1 MYYEVHKMS
10 REGHSISYIAHYLG
24 ANWRS
29 VKKLLSMDERAYE
42 QYQLSQATRC
52 KELAP
57 YESFIRIK
65 LTQFP
70 GTSAAQVQDWL
81 KEFDGNFPEV
91 SPKTVYNFVMW
102 VRQQYHIPK
111 LKHQRDY
118 FIVEELPY
126 GKQAQVDFGEYNMRK
141 STGGVKKVSFFTIVL
156 SRSRY
161 KYVYFS
167 DTPFTSVLAI
177 KAHEKAFEY
186 FKGIPREIVYDQDKV
201 FIHDENAGDLILTTA
216 FKQYVDNRKF
226 TIYFCRKSDPET
238 KGKIENVVK
247 YVKQNF
253 LYNRSYY
260 DIDTLNDDALGWLS
274 RTANHEPHGK
284 TKVSPFEQWDIEKS
298 YLSEFIPLEF
308 EFDQGKPYTVR
319 KDNTISYKSNLYSL
333 PQGTWN
339 GKGTQVYVMEE
350 DDTLLVKELSG
361 KELCRCKISM
371 GKGQTIINND
381 HKRDKGTKINR
392 LIIDVAGKFAS
403 PSDAV
408 EYFEH
413 LRLEKPRYIRDQI
426 QIINKCFDGLSK
438 DAIDQALEFC
448 TQRNI
453 YSAADFKSVATKMH
467 HQQHGAA
474 DQVKATQVKTLPENL
489 SKMEKMQPL
498 TSEII
503 DYESIMS
510 NKK

>member
-10 REGHSISYIAHYLG
+10 REGHSVSYIADYLG
-24 ANWRS
+24 INWRS
-29 VKKLLSMDERAYE
+29 VKKLLSMDDRAYE
-42 QYQLSQATRC
+42 QYMQSQTTRC
-52 KELAP
+52 KELSQ
-57 YESFIRIK
+57 YENFVKIK

-70 GTSAAQVQDWL
+70 GTSAAQVHDWL
-81 KEFDGNFPEV
+81 KEFDDNFPEI
-91 SPKTVYNFVMW
+91 SPKTVYNFVVW

-111 LKHQRDY
+111 IKYQRDY

-141 STGGVKKVSFFTIVL
+141 STGGVKKVCFFTIVL

-186 FKGIPREIVYDQDKV
+186 FNGIPMEIVYDQDKV
-201 FIHDENAGDLILTTA
+201 FIHDENAGELLLTSA
-216 FKQYVDNRKF
+216 FKQYVDSRKF
-226 TIYFCRKSDPET
+226 AIYFCRKSDPET

-247 YVKQNF
+247 YIKQNF

-260 DIDTLNDDALGWLS
+260 DLDTLNDDALAWLN

-298 YLSEFIPLEF
+298 HLSKFTPILL
-308 EFDQGKPYTVR
+308 EFDQGKLYTVR
-319 KDNTISYKSNLYSL
+319 KDNTISYKSNLYTL
-333 PQGTWN
+333 PQGTWA
-339 GKGTQVYVMEE
+339 GKGTQVYVKEE
-350 DDTLLVKELSG
+350 DGSLLVRELLG

-381 HKRDKGTKINR
+381 HKRDKGAKISQ
-392 LIIDVAGKFAS
+392 LIVDVAGKFDS
-403 PSDAV
+403 PSNAAM
-408 EYFEH
+408 YFEH
-413 LRLEKPRYIRDQI
+413 VRLEKPRYIRDQI
-426 QIINKCFDGLSK
+426 QIINKCFEEFSK
-438 DAIDQALEFC
+438 DAIEQALEFC

-453 YSAADFKSVATKMH
+453 YSAADFKSVASKIN
-467 HQQHGAA
+467 QQQNATA
-474 DQVKATQVKTLPENL
+474 EQVKLPQVKTLPESL
-489 SKMEKMQPL
+489 SKMEKMKPH

-510 NKK
+510 NKN

>member
-1 MYYEVHKMS
+1 MS
-10 REGHSISYIAHYLG
+10 RQGHSISYIAEYLG

-42 QYQLSQATRC
+42 QSLSLQVTRC

-57 YESFIRIK
+57 YEGFVKIK
-65 LTQFP
+65 LEQFP
-70 GTSAAQVQDWL
+70 GTSAAQLHDWL
-81 KEFDGNFPEV
+81 KEFDGNFPGV

-111 LKHQRDY
+111 IKHHRDY

-141 STGGVKKVSFFTIVL
+141 STGGVKKVCFFTIVL

-167 DTPFTSVLAI
+167 DVPFTSVLAV

-186 FKGIPREIVYDQDKV
+186 FKGIPKEIVYDQDKV
-201 FIHDENAGDLILTTA
+201 FIHDENAGDLLLTTA
-216 FKQYVDNRKF
+216 FKQYVESRKF
-226 TIYFCRKSDPET
+226 TLYFCRKSDPET
-238 KGKIENVVK
+238 KGKVENAVK

-253 LYNRSYY
+253 LYNRSYF
-260 DIDTLNDDALGWLS
+260 DLDTLNDDALSWLN

-284 TKVSPFEQWDIEKS
+284 TKASPFEQWDIEKS
-298 YLSEFIPLEF
+298 YLSGFTPLQL
-308 EFDQGKPYTVR
+308 EFDQGMLYTVR

-333 PQGTWN
+333 PQGTWS

-350 DDTLLVKELSG
+350 DGTLLVRELSG
-361 KELCRCKISM
+361 KELCRCNIST

-381 HKRDKGTKINR
+381 HKRDKGAKIDQ
-392 LIIDVAGKFAS
+392 LIIDVAGRFAS
-403 PSDAV
+403 PSNAAR
-408 EYFEH
+408 YFEH

-426 QIINKCFDGLSK
+426 QIINKCFEELSK
-438 DAIDQALEFC
+438 DAADQALEFC

-453 YSAADFKSVATKMH
+453 YSAADFKSVASKI
-467 HQQHGAA
+467 HQQQNRAA
-474 DQVKATQVKTLPENL
+474 DGAKIPQVKTLPENM
-489 SKMEKMQPL
+489 SKMEKMQPH

-510 NKK
+510 NKN